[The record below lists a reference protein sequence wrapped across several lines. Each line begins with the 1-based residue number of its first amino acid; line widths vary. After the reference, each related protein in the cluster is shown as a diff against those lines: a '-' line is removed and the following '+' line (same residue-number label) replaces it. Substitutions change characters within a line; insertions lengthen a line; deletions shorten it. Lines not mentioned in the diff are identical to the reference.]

1 MSSANSAQQAFYKN
15 KNNKGTGPSS
25 AAKSRRGGKQ
35 RQKENKIE
43 ITDFDLKSC
52 FLGSIEQKFSEWN
65 AIVKNLKDDTLV
77 NCKARGFK
85 MKFVSVKTPVVFATS
100 GSKNG
105 EIICYYTPDN
115 LRELCEHFGVNY
127 EKASKECGIVS
138 SHDVADDLEE
148 EVVIASQAKE
158 KVKKDTGSSSD
169 SLEPN
174 PNHRQ
179 KEEDDEEEEEEEEE
193 VIESKPK
200 EKIKK
205 DTGSSSDS
213 LKQEEVEVIE
223 SKPKEKIKK
232 DTGSSSDS
240 LEPNP
245 NHRQKEEDDE
255 EEEDKVVLS
264 EEQIAKLN
272 SIETNYSV
280 EKKPRGNKKNQDTKR
295 KNDRKKKFT
304 GVGFRYE

>member
-1 MSSANSAQQAFYKN
+1 MMSSANSAQQAFYKN

-85 MKFVSVKTPVVFATS
+85 MKFVSVKTPVVFSTYAL
-100 GSKNG
+100 KVG

-179 KEEDDEEEEEEEEE
+179 KEEDDEEEEEEV
-193 VIESKPK
+193 VIASQAK

-205 DTGSSSDS
+205 DS
-213 LKQEEVEVIE
+213 
-223 SKPKEKIKK
+223 
-232 DTGSSSDS
+232 GSSSDS

>member
-25 AAKSRRGGKQ
+25 AAKNRRGGKK

-52 FLGSIEQKFSEWN
+52 FLGSIEEKFSEWI

-77 NCKARGFK
+77 NCKARGFT
-85 MKFVSVKTPVVFATS
+85 MKFVSVKTPVVFGLS

-105 EIICYYTPDN
+105 EMICYYTPDN

-179 KEEDDEEEEEEEEE
+179 KEEDDEEEEEV
-193 VIESKPK
+193 VIESQTKDNV
-200 EKIKK
+200 KK
-205 DTGSSSDS
+205 DIGSSSDS
-213 LKQEEVEVIE
+213 LKQEEVIE
-223 SKPKEKIKK
+223 SQTKEKIKK

-245 NHRQKEEDDE
+245 NHRQKEEDE
-255 EEEDKVVLS
+255 EEDEDKVVLS